1 MANVKYL
8 LARILKLDY
17 KSMFEVARDVSKKSG
32 KSFIGTCIDMT
43 KCGIKYQA
51 GYNDYR
57 EFEFYN
63 LTAAQRET
71 YLTRGKNN
79 DIIRRYND
87 REYFDSFND
96 KIKFNAIFESF
107 LGREWLDL
115 DKADKKSFS
124 DFMRRNP
131 QIIAKPLDGEG
142 GKGIDKYDL
151 ADYGSSDEIFDL
163 ARERG
168 QRLVESFVKQHAEMN
183 RLYPDSVNTMRMFT
197 FCKNGK
203 GHFLQAILKIGNG
216 GVIDN
221 FSSGGMYTFPDENG
235 VVDVPAIDKADNLHS
250 KHPVTGAD
258 IEGFKIP
265 LYDEAVRFVEKAA
278 EVVPQVAYVGWD
290 VAISENGPVLI
301 EGNCFP
307 GVFQRRAS
315 FSKDKTG
322 VIPKYR
328 EVMQI

>member
-1 MANVKYL
+1 M
-8 LARILKLDY
+8 LARIVQLDY
-17 KSMFEVARDVSKKSG
+17 KSMFSVAKDVSKKSG
-32 KSFIGTCIDMT
+32 RSFIGICVDMT
-43 KCGIKYQA
+43 RCGLKYQA

-63 LTAAQRET
+63 LTPAQRET
-71 YLTRGKNN
+71 YLTRGRNN
-79 DIIRRYND
+79 DIISRYND
-87 REYFDSFND
+87 KAYFDSFND
-96 KIKFNAIFESF
+96 KIKFNGIFSDF
-107 LGREWLDL
+107 LGREWIDL
-115 DKADKKSFS
+115 NSADEKSFH
-124 DFMRRNP
+124 DFMERNP
-131 QIIAKPLDGEG
+131 KIIAKPIDGEG

-151 ADYGSSDEIFDL
+151 ADYADSGEILRL

-168 QRLVESFVKQHAEMN
+168 QTLVEAFVVQHSEMN

-197 FCKNGK
+197 FCKDGK

-221 FSSGGMYTFPDENG
+221 FSSGGMYTFADENG
-235 VVDVPAIDKADNLHS
+235 VVDVPAIDKADVLHS
-250 KHPVTGAD
+250 KHPVTGTD
-258 IEGFKIP
+258 IIGFRIP
-265 LYDEAVRFVEKAA
+265 LYDEAVKFVERAA

-315 FSKDKTG
+315 LSRDKTG

-328 EVMQI
+328 EYMDI